1 MAELKESAE
10 QFAKDLMGMNVA
22 GLMMVFTPEG
32 MAKAM
37 AMQAQMAAQPPR
49 KPATEFEVKVG
60 EPDGEDT
67 PVDVVMKG
75 EDGEATIVTRWRDV
89 AGAWKVNDIAVKAD

>member
-1 MAELKESAE
+1 MAELKDSAE
-10 QFAKDLMGMNVA
+10 QFAKDLMALNLA

-49 KPATEFEVKVG
+49 KPATEYDIQVG
-60 EPDGEDT
+60 EPDGDDT
-67 PVDVVMKG
+67 PVDIVMKG
-75 EDGEATIVTRWRDV
+75 EDGEATIATRWRDI
-89 AGAWKVNDIAVKAD
+89 AGAWRVNDIAVKAE

>member
-1 MAELKESAE
+1 MAELKDSAE
-10 QFAKDLMGMNVA
+10 QFAKDLMGMNIA

-32 MAKAM
+32 MTKAM

-49 KPATEFEVKVG
+49 KPATGYEIMIG

-67 PVDVVMKG
+67 PVDVVMKS
-75 EDGEATIVTRWRDV
+75 EDGGATIATRWRDV
-89 AGAWKVNDIAVKAD
+89 AGAWKVNDIGVKPE